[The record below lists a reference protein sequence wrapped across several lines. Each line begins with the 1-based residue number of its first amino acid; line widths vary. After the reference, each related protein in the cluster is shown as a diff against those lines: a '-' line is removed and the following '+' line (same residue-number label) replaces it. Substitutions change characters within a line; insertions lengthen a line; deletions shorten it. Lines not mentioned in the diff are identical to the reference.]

1 MSTVLPQ
8 PVTYAAYR
16 QLEADDNLLYELI
29 EGEIVKKAAPSPR
42 HQRVLLNLTFAIRS
56 HLQLHPVGQVFFAP
70 LDVFLDEHNA
80 PQPDL
85 LFVSAAR
92 SGIVTD
98 DGIRGAPDLVV
109 EVISPSSIVRDRVDK
124 MKLYARFQVPEYW
137 LVDPN
142 NQSVEVYRYAEGAY
156 ELGAFAAQAGTV
168 TSGMLP
174 GLVLDVA
181 NLFGD

>member
-1 MSTVLPQ
+1 MSTVLTP

-16 QLEADDNLLYELI
+16 QLEADDHLLYELI
-29 EGEIVKKAAPSPR
+29 GGEIVKKAAPSPR
-42 HQRVLLNLTFAIRS
+42 HQRVVRALFLWLEKHAAQNA
-56 HLQLHPVGQVFFAP
+56 QGEVFFAP
-70 LDVFLDEHNA
+70 LDVFLDTHNA

-92 SGIVTD
+92 SGIVTA
-98 DGIRGAPDLVV
+98 DGIQGAPDLVV

-124 MKLYARFQVPEYW
+124 TKLYACFGVPECW

-142 NQSVEVYRYAEGAY
+142 NESVEVYRYAEGAY
-156 ELGAFAAQAGTV
+156 ELGAFAAEAGTV
-168 TSGMLP
+168 TSGVLP
-174 GLVLDVA
+174 SLVLDVA